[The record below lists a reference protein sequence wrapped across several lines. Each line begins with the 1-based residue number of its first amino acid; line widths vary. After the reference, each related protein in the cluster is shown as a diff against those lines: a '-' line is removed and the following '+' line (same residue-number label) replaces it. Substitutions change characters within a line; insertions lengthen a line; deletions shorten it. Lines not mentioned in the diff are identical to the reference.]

1 MEEAAIGR
9 PALRLSA
16 SQMVPS
22 GELAGIALA
31 DPPLPAQFTEPRGA
45 QEPRAAACSAKEGGC
60 PAQSD
65 GSQAWQA
72 PGSGLCLQPPEKV
85 QVRRLSSS
93 LPELLCTPAN
103 PASLRGRGGVSSEA
117 SPHPTGPE
125 SRPCL
130 TLLQRENNHAA
141 DGERPL
147 AEHMQNQFLHLK
159 KMETSWSHSGDE
171 MIHCIW

>member
-93 LPELLCTPAN
+93 LPELLCTPPN
-103 PASLRGRGGVSSEA
+103 PASLRGRGRGFLRSQSPPHRTGVQALLNPFAERKQSRSRWRKTPCRTHAKSVSSSEKN
-117 SPHPTGPE
+117 GDFME
-125 SRPCL
+125 SFWR
-130 TLLQRENNHAA
+130 
-141 DGERPL
+141 
-147 AEHMQNQFLHLK
+147 
-159 KMETSWSHSGDE
+159 
-171 MIHCIW
+171 